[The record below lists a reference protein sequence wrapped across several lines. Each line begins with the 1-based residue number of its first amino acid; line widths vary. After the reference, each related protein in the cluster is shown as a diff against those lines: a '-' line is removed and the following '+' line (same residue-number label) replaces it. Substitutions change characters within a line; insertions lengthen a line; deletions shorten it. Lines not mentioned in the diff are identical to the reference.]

1 MVRIIPI
8 ANAALIA
15 AALSFSAPCFAIAD
29 GRTLAFDI
37 YRSGSKIGTHT
48 IRFKQVGDKLTADID
63 ISLKGK
69 VFFISFSYLHR
80 NQEIWQGDTL
90 ISLNSRTVQ
99 NGKTSILSATRRDD
113 GMMALKIDGIDSIGP
128 AMMSTSY
135 WNPQTPK
142 QAALLNSQKGE
153 AIPLTIESRK
163 SDLAP
168 LSQGGGIPATA
179 YAMTGPKKFN
189 ATALYDV
196 KGCFVGLNFKAP
208 KDITRISYK
217 LTQRLDGKLAPDLR
231 ENPQL
236 AACLI
241 DAPKGT

>member
-1 MVRIIPI
+1 MFCVRPI
-8 ANAALIA
+8 CVIA
-15 AALSFSAPCFAIAD
+15 AVLFVSPCLAASD

-48 IRFKQVGDKLTADID
+48 IRFKQIGDKLTADID

-69 VFFISFSYLHR
+69 VLFISFSYVHR
-80 NQEIWQGDTL
+80 NQEVWQGDTL
-90 ISLNSRTVQ
+90 IALNSRTVQ
-99 NGKTSILSATRRDD
+99 NGKTSTLSATRRED
-113 GMMALKIDGIDSIGP
+113 GTMALKIDGADSVGP

-142 QAALLNSQKGE
+142 QAALLNSQKGD
-153 AIPLTIESRK
+153 AIPITIESRK
-163 SDLAP
+163 SELAP

-189 ATALYDV
+189 ATPLYDA

-217 LTQRLDGKLAPDLR
+217 LTQRLDGKLAPDLKA
-231 ENPQL
+231 NPHL

-241 DAPKGT
+241 DAPKGA